1 LSGSAGP
8 GAERGR
14 APSGGGTRRAGAG
27 AERGGGTGR
36 AEAGAERGGGT
47 GRAGAGAER
56 GGGTGRA
63 GAGAEREGG
72 TGRAGSGQ
80 AERGAGTSAA
90 VAAAGLLP
98 GSAEPL
104 ASRYDVALLD
114 LDGVVY
120 LGGHPI
126 AGAAEA
132 LGKAAASGMRLAFVT
147 NNASRTPSAIAAQ
160 LTGLGVQ
167 ARAGDIITSAQ
178 AAARLLAERLP
189 PGAPV
194 LVVGGIGLRVAVLE
208 RGFRP
213 VSLASERPVAVVQGY
228 TPSLTYGQ
236 LAEGALAV
244 AAGAWYVASN
254 VDSTLPTPRGRQPGN
269 GALVQVIA
277 TATGRSPVVA
287 GKPEPPLHAEA
298 VARSGARN
306 PVVVGDRLDTDIE
319 SAVRSGADSLLVLT
333 GVSRPLDV
341 VLAPAGQRPTYL
353 AEGLAGLL
361 VPHPAVTDTGDGFE
375 CGGWRARLGDHDGIV
390 MAGSGAGLDGLR
402 ALCAAAWTAGD
413 LSAEAAAAA
422 LAALDLTSLQ
432 GLPE

>member
-1 LSGSAGP
+1 LSGSAGA

-14 APSGGGTRRAGAG
+14 ARSAGAGQAQRGGGTSRAGAG
-27 AERGGGTGR
+27 AERGR
-36 AEAGAERGGGT
+36 ARSAGAGQAQRGGGK
-47 GRAGAGAER
+47 GRAG
-56 GGGTGRA
+56 
-63 GAGAEREGG
+63 
-72 TGRAGSGQ
+72 
-80 AERGAGTSAA
+80 
-90 VAAAGLLP
+90 AGLLP

-167 ARAGDIITSAQ
+167 ARADDIITSAQ

-189 PGAPV
+189 PGSPV

-213 VSLASERPVAVVQGY
+213 VSLASERPAAVVQGY

-269 GALVQVIA
+269 GALVQVIV

-361 VPHPAVTDTGDGFE
+361 VPHPAVTDTGDGFQ

-390 MAGSGAGLDGLR
+390 MSGSGAGMDGLR

-422 LAALDLTSLQ
+422 LAALDLTSVQ